1 MNPHLWWY
9 IARASGIV
17 AWVLVTAS
25 VVWGLVLSTRLTR
38 RPKPAWFLDLHRF
51 LGGLSVVFVGVHL
64 AGLVADN
71 YTHFGLASLLVPLAS
86 AWHPVAV
93 AWGIVGMYLLV
104 SIEITS
110 LLMRRLPRRLWRAVH
125 FTSFGLFAFT
135 TVHALTAGSD
145 AGSVAVQ
152 WFALGSCAI
161 VGFLMLV
168 RILSS
173 FRSDREVVASR
184 AASTIPTPPSPALQP
199 RRPEPTRRG

>member
-1 MNPHLWWY
+1 VNPHLWWY

-25 VVWGLVLSTRLTR
+25 VMWGLVLSTRPTR

-104 SIEITS
+104 AIEITS

-161 VGFLMLV
+161 VGFLTLV

-173 FRSDREVVASR
+173 HRTERPLTASR
-184 AASTIPTPPSPALQP
+184 AASPTPTPPLPALQP

>member
-1 MNPHLWWY
+1 VNPHLWWY
-9 IARASGIV
+9 VARASGMV
-17 AWVLVTAS
+17 AWILVTAS

-71 YTHFGLASLLVPLAS
+71 YTHFGLASILVPLAS
-86 AWHPVAV
+86 SWHPVAV
-93 AWGIVGMYLLV
+93 AWGVVGMYLLV
-104 SIEITS
+104 AIEITS

-135 TVHALTAGSD
+135 TIHALTAGSD
-145 AGSVAVQ
+145 AGNVAVQ
-152 WFALGSCAI
+152 WFALGSCA
-161 VGFLMLV
+161 VVAFLTLV

-173 FRSDREVVASR
+173 RRTDRPLTISR
-184 AASTIPTPPSPALQP
+184 AASPTPMLPSPARPP
-199 RRPEPTRRG
+199 RRPQPTRPG

>member
-9 IARASGIV
+9 IARASGMV
-17 AWVLVTAS
+17 AWVLITAS
-25 VVWGLVLSTRLTR
+25 VVWGLILSTRLTR

-93 AWGIVGMYLLV
+93 AWGVVGMYLLV
-104 SIEITS
+104 AIEITS

-125 FTSFGLFAFT
+125 FTSFGLFALT
-135 TVHALTAGSD
+135 TIHALTAGSD
-145 AGSVAVQ
+145 AGNVAVQ
-152 WFALGSCAI
+152 WFALGSCA
-161 VGFLMLV
+161 VVAFLMLV

-173 FRSDREVVASR
+173 RRTDRPLTTSGAVSR
-184 AASTIPTPPSPALQP
+184 PPRLPSPALPP
-199 RRPEPTRRG
+199 RRPQTTRSG

>member
-25 VVWGLVLSTRLTR
+25 VVWGLILSTRLTR

-93 AWGIVGMYLLV
+93 AWGVVGMYLLLA
-104 SIEITS
+104 IEITS

-125 FTSFGLFAFT
+125 FTSFGLFALT

-145 AGSVAVQ
+145 AGSVAMQ
-152 WFALGSCAI
+152 WFALGSCA
-161 VGFLMLV
+161 VVAFLTSV
-168 RILSS
+168 RILSL
-173 FRSDREVVASR
+173 RRTDRPLTTSR
-184 AASTIPTPPSPALQP
+184 AVSRAPRLPSPALPP
-199 RRPEPTRRG
+199 RRPQSTRSG

>member
-1 MNPHLWWY
+1 VNPHLWWY

-25 VVWGLVLSTRLTR
+25 VVWGLILSTKLTR

-71 YTHFGLASLLVPLAS
+71 YTQFGMASILVPLAS
-86 AWHPVAV
+86 SWHPVAV
-93 AWGIVGMYLLV
+93 AWGVVGMYLLV
-104 SIEITS
+104 AIEITS

-135 TVHALTAGSD
+135 TIHALTAGSD

-161 VGFLMLV
+161 VGFLTLV

-173 FRSDREVVASR
+173 FRTERPLTASR
-184 AASTIPTPPSPALQP
+184 AASPTPRLPSLARQP
-199 RRPEPTRRG
+199 RRLEPTRRG

>member
-1 MNPHLWWY
+1 VNPHLWWY
-9 IARASGIV
+9 IARASGLV

-25 VVWGLVLSTRLTR
+25 VVWGLILSTRLTR

-51 LGGLSVVFVGVHL
+51 LGGLSVAFVGVHL

-71 YTHFGLASLLVPLAS
+71 YTHFGLASLFVPLAS

-93 AWGIVGMYLLV
+93 AWGVVGMYLLV
-104 SIEITS
+104 AIEITS

-145 AGSVAVQ
+145 AGNLVVQ
-152 WFALGSCAI
+152 WFALGSCAG
-161 VGFLMLV
+161 VGFLTLL

-173 FRSDREVVASR
+173 RRTDRPVTVSR
-184 AASTIPTPPSPALQP
+184 AASPIPSLPSPALPP
-199 RRPEPTRRG
+199 RRREPSRRG

>member
-1 MNPHLWWY
+1 VNPHLWWY
-9 IARASGIV
+9 VARASGIV
-17 AWVLVTAS
+17 AWILVTAS

-38 RPKPAWFLDLHRF
+38 RPKPAWFLDLHRL

-93 AWGIVGMYLLV
+93 ASGVVGMYLLIA
-104 SIEITS
+104 IEITS

-125 FTSFGLFAFT
+125 LTSFGLFAFT

-145 AGSVAVQ
+145 AGNVAVQ
-152 WFALGSCAI
+152 WFALGSCAV
-161 VGFLMLV
+161 VGFLTLV

-173 FRSDREVVASR
+173 RRTERPLTPSF
-184 AASTIPTPPSPALQP
+184 AASPTPRLPSPALQR
-199 RRPEPTRRG
+199 RRPQPTRPG

>member
-25 VVWGLVLSTRLTR
+25 VVWGLVLSTRLSR

-93 AWGIVGMYLLV
+93 AWGVVGMYLLV
-104 SIEITS
+104 AVEITS

-145 AGSVAVQ
+145 AGNVAVQ
-152 WFALGSCAI
+152 WFALGSCA
-161 VGFLMLV
+161 VVAFLTLV

-173 FRSDREVVASR
+173 FRSDRPVVASR
-184 AASTIPTPPSPALQP
+184 AASPTPRLPSRARQP
-199 RRPEPTRRG
+199 RRLEPTRRG